1 MMPKIVDHEARRE
14 MVAAAT
20 LNVIARSGL
29 ANTTIRE
36 IAREA
41 RVSNGVLA
49 HYFADKHDILVSALR
64 MSHGR
69 VGIRMR
75 DCIGE
80 REGLAALRIYL
91 LEALPLDADRV
102 LEAHVEVSCSSLAAA
117 DPALAGAQ
125 RDDYEFWWGLMRR
138 RIQEAQGCREVRA
151 RLDPDDLTHAFMV
164 LINGLSLEAVMQP
177 KRATPARQ
185 LALLGDA
192 LGRIATPSGQRLLA
206 RLDVTEPDRSQ
217 RRRAVGRVTASVSRP
232 TPHVS
237 R

>member
-1 MMPKIVDHEARRE
+1 MPKIVDHEARRE

-20 LNVIARSGL
+20 WNVIARSGL
-29 ANTTIRE
+29 PNTTIRE

-41 RVSNGVLA
+41 HVSNGVLA

-75 DCIGE
+75 ERIGD
-80 REGLAALRIYL
+80 RQGLAALRIYL
-91 LEALPLDADRV
+91 LEALPLDDDRV

-117 DPALAGAQ
+117 DPALAAAQ

-138 RIQEAQGCREVRA
+138 RIEEAQRRREVRV
-151 RLDPDDLTHAFMV
+151 RLDPDDVTHEFMV

-185 LALLGDA
+185 RARLRDA
-192 LGRIATPSGQRLLA
+192 LGRIATPSGLRLLA
-206 RLDVTEPDRSQ
+206 GLDATEPDRSES
-217 RRRAVGRVTASVSRP
+217 RRGLSRPAAGTPRRAGAGA
-232 TPHVS
+232 
-237 R
+237 